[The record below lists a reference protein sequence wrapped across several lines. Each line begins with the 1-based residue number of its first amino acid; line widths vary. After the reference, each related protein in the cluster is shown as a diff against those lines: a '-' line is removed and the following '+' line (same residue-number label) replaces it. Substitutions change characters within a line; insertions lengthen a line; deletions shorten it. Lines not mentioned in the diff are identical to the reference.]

1 MKWGWVKHYKDYTRT
16 GRKIVKYDVSP
27 ADSVTYL
34 LSFFP
39 LYNDYEDYI
48 YVLILM
54 VIFIFDRKTTKDTQ

>member
-1 MKWGWVKHYKDYTRT
+1 MRRGRVKDYIDYTRT

-27 ADSVTYL
+27 AESITYL

-48 YVLILM
+48 IYI
-54 VIFIFDRKTTKDTQ
+54 IYICININGNFYI